1 MTDSSEATP
10 GSGVERNGINP
21 VPEAQRRG
29 SPREL
34 FAVWFS
40 WNVSILG
47 ISYGIYVF
55 GLGLSVVQ
63 AIVAGILGYAVSALL
78 VGILAVGGPRTG
90 LPTLTQTRFAF
101 GFHGNKLPTLFAYLS
116 NVGWKI
122 TIITLA
128 STTGASLFARLWP
141 GAFAGQDGHATTA
154 AVVLWYVVVLAVTL
168 VVAVFGHQVII
179 RVEKWIAW
187 VTAVM
192 TVVFVGMIL
201 PHIHWGSLG
210 ATWHGSWWTFLGGAI
225 MAMTMVGIGFLNYG
239 GDFARYLPKCTR
251 ARGVIGWTAGG
262 ITLPVAVL
270 LILGVL
276 LVGSDAKLGAAAAS
290 DPIGAL
296 TALLPLWFFIPF
308 SLVIVI
314 SLVAAAITGVYS
326 SGLALLA
333 LGVPVSRVGTTAINT
348 VIISAGA
355 FYLLFVSDSF
365 LATFQAFLA
374 LIAVPMGTMGGI
386 ELLDFIRQR
395 RLHWDV
401 AMAQPPGLGGRRVRW
416 TAVASLVLAS
426 VVGLGTVTSGDPNI
440 ARVVGF
446 LLNDSAAHGVVGQT
460 NMGVVIAMVLGAAL
474 YALLTFVLKIDDGRP
489 AATADPARGRTAV
502 ATGR

>member
-1 MTDSSEATP
+1 MTHTSQSTP

-21 VPEAQRRG
+21 VPEAERRG
-29 SPREL
+29 TPREL

-55 GLGLSVVQ
+55 GLGLSVLQ
-63 AIVAGILGYAVSALL
+63 AIVAGVLGYAGSAFL
-78 VGILAVGGPRTG
+78 VGVLAVGGPRTG

-128 STTGASLFARLWP
+128 STTGAGLFARLWP
-141 GAFAGQDGHATTA
+141 ARFARPDGHSTTA
-154 AVVLWYVVVLAVTL
+154 AVLLWYVVVLAVTL
-168 VVAVFGHQVII
+168 VVAVFGHKVII
-179 RVEKWIAW
+179 RVEKWIAGL
-187 VTAVM
+187 TSVM
-192 TVVFVGMIL
+192 TIVFIALIL
-201 PHIHWGSLG
+201 PNIRWSALGSTG
-210 ATWHGSWWTFLGGAI
+210 HGSWGAFVGGAI

-239 GDFARYLPKCTR
+239 GDFARYLPRCTR

-314 SLVAAAITGVYS
+314 SRWWCAMRPPARRCGAGPAAPPTGSPGSRCSTTPTANRLSASYRRRCRPPSAGSIRRRASCTTSARRRGSCACAAARTS
-326 SGLALLA
+326 W
-333 LGVPVSRVGTTAINT
+333 
-348 VIISAGA
+348 SACC
-355 FYLLFVSDSF
+355 
-365 LATFQAFLA
+365 
-374 LIAVPMGTMGGI
+374 
-386 ELLDFIRQR
+386 
-395 RLHWDV
+395 
-401 AMAQPPGLGGRRVRW
+401 
-416 TAVASLVLAS
+416 
-426 VVGLGTVTSGDPNI
+426 
-440 ARVVGF
+440 
-446 LLNDSAAHGVVGQT
+446 
-460 NMGVVIAMVLGAAL
+460 
-474 YALLTFVLKIDDGRP
+474 
-489 AATADPARGRTAV
+489 
-502 ATGR
+502 

>member
-1 MTDSSEATP
+1 MTVDETRPTTA
-10 GSGVERNGINP
+10 VERNGINP
-21 VPEAQRRG
+21 VPDAERRG
-29 SPREL
+29 TPRQL

-55 GLGLSVVQ
+55 GLGLSVWQ
-63 AIVAGILGYAVSALL
+63 AIVAGILGYVASSVL

-101 GFHGNKLPTLFAYLS
+101 GFHGNKFPTLFAYIS

-128 STTGASLFARLWP
+128 STTGATLFAHLMP
-141 GAFAGQDGHATTA
+141 GAFAGADGKPTTT
-154 AVVLWYVVVLAVTL
+154 AVVLWFIAVLVVTL
-168 VVAVFGHQVII
+168 LVAVVGHQLILK
-179 RVEKWIAW
+179 VEKWIAW
-187 VTAVM
+187 LTAVM
-192 TVVFVGMIL
+192 TIIFVILIL
-201 PHIHWGSLG
+201 PHIRWSELG
-210 ATWHGSWWTFLGGAI
+210 TAPNGGLLTFVGGVI
-225 MAMTMVGIGFLNYG
+225 MAMTIVGLGFLNYG
-239 GDFARYLPKCTR
+239 GDFARYLPRTTP

-270 LILGVL
+270 LVLGAL
-276 LVGSDAKLGAAAAS
+276 LVGSNPELGAAAAS

-296 TALLPLWFFIPF
+296 TTLLPEWFFIPF

-333 LGVPVSRVGTTAINT
+333 LGVPVSRAGTTAIN
-348 VIISAGA
+348 VVVISAGA
-355 FYLLFVSDSF
+355 FYLLFISDSF

-374 LIAVPMGTMGGI
+374 LVAVLMGTMAGI
-386 ELLDFIRQR
+386 QLLDFLRQR
-395 RLHWDV
+395 RLGWDT
-401 AMAQPPGLGGRRVRW
+401 AMALPASEGGRSVRW
-416 TAVASLVLAS
+416 TAVGSLVVAS
-426 VVGLGTVTSGDPNI
+426 IIGLGTVTSGDPNI

-446 LLNDSAAHGVVGQT
+446 LLTDEAAKGVVGQA
-460 NMGVVIAMVLGAAL
+460 NLGVVIAMIVGAAL
-474 YALLTFVLKIDDGRP
+474 YAFLTFVLKIDDGAP
-489 AATADPARGRTAV
+489 AAPKSDRVPA
-502 ATGR
+502 

>member
-1 MTDSSEATP
+1 MTHTSPSTS

-21 VPEAQRRG
+21 VPESERRG
-29 SPREL
+29 TTREL

-63 AIVAGILGYAVSALL
+63 AIVAGVLGYAVSAAL
-78 VGILAVGGPRTG
+78 VGVLAVGGPRTG

-128 STTGASLFARLWP
+128 STTGAGLFARLWP
-141 GAFAGQDGHATTA
+141 ARFAQPDGHATTP
-154 AVVLWYVVVLAVTL
+154 AVLLWYVAVLAVTL

-187 VTAVM
+187 LTSVM
-192 TVVFVGMIL
+192 TVVFVGLIL
-201 PHIHWGSLG
+201 PNIRWGALG
-210 ATWHGSWWTFLGGAI
+210 EMGHGSWGAFLGGAI

-239 GDFARYLPKCTR
+239 GDFARYLPRCTR

-270 LILGVL
+270 LVLGVL
-276 LVGSDAKLGAAAAS
+276 LVGSDARLGAAAAS

-401 AMAQPPGLGGRRVRW
+401 TMAQPPGLGGRRVRW
-416 TAVASLVLAS
+416 TAVVSLVVAS
-426 VVGLGTVTSGDPNI
+426 VVGFGTVTSGDPNI

-446 LLNDSAAHGVVGQT
+446 LLSDAAAKGVIGQT
-460 NMGVVIAMVLGAAL
+460 NMGVVLALVLGAGL

-489 AATADPARGRTAV
+489 AVSTDPVGKRAAVPTAQ
-502 ATGR
+502 